1 MANIRKIEGKT
12 GISYQI
18 TVSTVYLSK
27 GKQKRY
33 YKTWSPAAGMTDRQI
48 EKMLSQYPKFA
59 PAKVPEGVF
68 KPEIV

>member
-1 MANIRKIEGKT
+1 MPEFVA
-12 GISYQI
+12 S
-18 TVSTVYLSK
+18 
-27 GKQKRY
+27 
-33 YKTWSPAAGMTDRQI
+33 TDRQI